1 MYTDYDYE
9 SWLEIHNLELTLAAQ
24 DGSLQVVLLCRN
36 ISAFS
41 IFGEFQIAGFS
52 VEVSQ
57 DPEQSPGRNFQAAT
71 LRVAEKA
78 PIGQRATLWKPL
90 ATVPTADRSCG
101 RKPNNR
107 NRQLQNYY

>member
-1 MYTDYDYE
+1 M
-9 SWLEIHNLELTLAAQ
+9 TLAAQ

-57 DPEQSPGRNFQAAT
+57 DPEQSPGRKFHIFDDEDNIIHLFCREIEILQAGPM
-71 LRVAEKA
+71 E
-78 PIGQRATLWKPL
+78 I
-90 ATVPTADRSCG
+90 
-101 RKPNNR
+101 
-107 NRQLQNYY
+107 